1 MGEPLPSFAR
11 VPVWGA
17 AFASG
22 AVLTAFSAGYGYDR
36 DELYFRFLRPR
47 WGYVDQ
53 GPLTPLLARTMTNL
67 FTDATWALRV
77 PATLSTMLTTVVVAL
92 IARELGGGRGA
103 QALAAWGFAF
113 AALPVGFGHVLLT
126 GSVDLPVWPAV
137 LLFII
142 RAVRRDDGRCWLA
155 AGLVAGASTYN
166 KLLVAVVLV
175 ALLVGVLLVGPR
187 RLLLSGSMW
196 GGAAVLVVVGLPNL
210 IYQASS
216 GWPELAMGRAL
227 SDNNGGDVRVLMWPF
242 LILLLGPPLVPIW
255 IAGLVHLWRTPELR
269 FVAAA
274 FPALLVLVFVM
285 GSQFYY
291 PLGLVAVLFAA
302 GCVPAARWLAT
313 RHRWRRLTVAGL
325 VVNAAVSLLLG
336 LPLVP
341 ITAVGAT
348 PIAGTNLLVQD
359 SIGWPRYV
367 RQVAEVYAHL
377 PAAEQA
383 RTIVYASNYGE
394 AGAVDRYGPVYRL
407 PAAYSGQNQLGYER
421 RPPVT
426 ASTAVVIGGQYP
438 TARRLFVSCVVEANL
453 DNAVGVDN
461 EEQGQPVAVCRD
473 PIGGWPGIWP
483 TLRHLD

>member
-1 MGEPLPSFAR
+1 
-11 VPVWGA
+11 
-17 AFASG
+17 
-22 AVLTAFSAGYGYDR
+22 
-36 DELYFRFLRPR
+36 
-47 WGYVDQ
+47 
-53 GPLTPLLARTMTNL
+53 
-67 FTDATWALRV
+67 
-77 PATLSTMLTTVVVAL
+77 
-92 IARELGGGRGA
+92 
-103 QALAAWGFAF
+103 
-113 AALPVGFGHVLLT
+113 
-126 GSVDLPVWPAV
+126 
-137 LLFII
+137 
-142 RAVRRDDGRCWLA
+142 
-155 AGLVAGASTYN
+155 
-166 KLLVAVVLV
+166 
-175 ALLVGVLLVGPR
+175 
-187 RLLLSGSMW
+187 
-196 GGAAVLVVVGLPNL
+196 
-210 IYQASS
+210 
-216 GWPELAMGRAL
+216 MGRAL

-255 IAGLVHLWRTPELR
+255 IAGLVRLWRTPELR
-269 FVAAA
+269 FVVAA
-274 FPALLVLVFVM
+274 FPVLLVLVFVM

-313 RHRWRRLTVAGL
+313 RSRWRRLTVAGL

-341 ITAVGAT
+341 ITAVGST

-367 RQVAEVYAHL
+367 RQVAAVYAHL

-394 AGAVDRYGPVYRL
+394 AGAVDRYGPAYRL
-407 PAAYSGQNQLGYER
+407 TAAYSGQNQLGYER

-438 TARRLFVSCVVEANL
+438 TARRLFISCVVEAHL

-473 PIGGWPGIWP
+473 PIGGWPAIWP